1 MRTSLAA
8 SLARFV
14 AGAVIATASAGVARA
29 DAPTEVPFSP
39 VDLAVQSIPLPE
51 AVALE
56 DVESVPLTFLP
67 SGPTCDVS
75 ISGGAIG
82 MGGGGA
88 CAQLWAMPELRR
100 QNIRLALGEG
110 QTVELILVPRTTSAP
125 ARLALAQGVI
135 ALPATVSPDI
145 SEFSVLLYEGTTSRR
160 PVGWANLPVEA
171 QKITLDPDTAAAAM
185 ALGDRFRVYAMGP
198 DQKVLEWPI
207 GAAAGNPPGPGT
219 PTPNPGGDPV
229 NPTGPATALQVLPP
243 GTPIPA
249 ELACP
254 PKNLPQDD
262 MIVVCVDATGPQ
274 MTYRLLPAGTRN
286 VKPNRYFYVHIVH
299 RTTHH
304 PSVVLGGQ
312 IGSWVPGARGHI
324 DVQADGGG
332 LGADGSQEPTITLT
346 SSSRTFAPRRPG
358 FAPLAITLLDDQR
371 AQVGD
376 PLAIEFWIDETYS
389 GAFRVGIGGIFL
401 GGVERRHHAV
411 THGNSLQ
418 PEIEVSG
425 RNVMDVDL
433 MLGYSPYL
441 DSGGRAATGCDN
453 APFCFNP
460 YFGLGV
466 VSVDSG
472 SGGGGIDWLKSVHL
486 GVEWEVSPA
495 FAVAVTA
502 NLRRVQRL
510 AGGLHPGDPIE
521 GDIPTE
527 NRYVFGVGLVINLSP
542 TFFKIGAGGPAALMQ

>member
-8 SLARFV
+8 FLAHV
-14 AGAVIATASAGVARA
+14 TAGAAIVATSTGSARA
-29 DAPTEVPFSP
+29 DAPSEVPFSP
-39 VDLAVQSIPLPE
+39 LNLAVQSIPLPE
-51 AVALE
+51 AIALE
-56 DVESVPLTFLP
+56 DAESVQLTFLP
-67 SGPTCDVS
+67 SGPTCEVS

-82 MGGGGA
+82 AGGA
-88 CAQLWAMPELRR
+88 GPCGQLWMMSELRR
-100 QNIRLALGEG
+100 QSVRLALGDDG
-110 QTVELILVPRTTSAP
+110 TVELTLVPRYTSAP
-125 ARLALAQGVI
+125 ERLTLAKGVI
-135 ALPATVSPDI
+135 ALPP
-145 SEFSVLLYEGTTSRR
+145 
-160 PVGWANLPVEA
+160 NLPPDVNDIAVLAFEGSPPRPIGWVNVTAEA
-171 QKITLDPDTAAAAM
+171 QKITLDADTAAAA
-185 ALGDRFRVYAMGP
+185 ALLGDRFRVYALGP
-198 DQKVLEWPI
+198 DNKVVEWRL
-207 GAAAGNPPGPGT
+207 GAAAGGNPGP
-219 PTPNPGGDPV
+219 PNPGQPPGGDPA
-229 NPTGPATALQVLPP
+229 NPGGPATSLQVLPP
-243 GTPIPA
+243 GTLVPA

-254 PKNLPQDD
+254 PKNLPNPD
-262 MIVVCVDATGPQ
+262 MIIVCVDASGPQ
-274 MTYRLLPAGTRN
+274 MTYRLLPEGTRN

-299 RTTHH
+299 QTTHH

-324 DVQADGGG
+324 DVQTGGG
-332 LGADGSQEPTITLT
+332 LGADGSQGPTITLT

-358 FAPLAITLLDDQR
+358 FAPLAITLFDNQR
-371 AQVGD
+371 AQVNE

-411 THGNSLQ
+411 TRGNSLQ
-418 PEIEVSG
+418 SEIEVSG

-472 SGGGGIDWLKSVHL
+472 SGGGGVDWLKSVHL

-527 NRYVFGVGLVINLSP
+527 NRYVFGVGLVVNLSP
-542 TFFKIGAGGPAALMQ
+542 TFFKIGAGGPAALLQ